1 MAAAGNALGDYLRS
15 RRGQVRPEDVGL
27 VAGARRRV
35 RGLRREELATVA
47 GVSSEYY
54 LRLKQERDKNPPQIL
69 NALARALQLD
79 IRAMEYLYQL
89 ASGRDI
95 PQPDL

>member
-1 MAAAGNALGDYLRS
+1 M
-15 RRGQVRPEDVGL
+15 
-27 VAGARRRV
+27 
-35 RGLRREELATVA
+35 A